1 MSAKTPDEVLQK
13 FLERVAS
20 GEAVTR
26 VCRDKSM
33 PSWTTISTR
42 IAADPAF
49 EQQYRLAL
57 EFRGMVLAD
66 ELDDIKREAKTGLID
81 PASARV
87 AADILKWQA
96 ARMTPKMY
104 GDRQH
109 VDVAAVEGGSYLDV
123 LTQVNK
129 AVEAKRVEVIEDNKD
144 TLPNTL
150 RAREINQNPV
160 NKKLHKKKAK
170 QRK

>member
-1 MSAKTPDEVLQK
+1 MTAKTPQEVLDK

-20 GEAVTR
+20 GEPVTK
-26 VCRDKSM
+26 VCKDPAM
-33 PSWTTISTR
+33 PAWVTISTR
-42 IAADPAF
+42 IAADPDF

-87 AADILKWQA
+87 VADILKWQA

-104 GDRQH
+104 GDRQQ
-109 VDVAAVEGGSYLDV
+109 VDVQAVKGGSYLDL
-123 LTQVNK
+123 LTKVND
-129 AVEAKRVEVIEDNKD
+129 AAKKDRLLEDSKD
-144 TLPNTL
+144 TQPDIV
-150 RAREINQNPV
+150 RARDEINQKSV
-160 NKKLHKKKAK
+160 NKKMHKKKAK
-170 QRK
+170 QAK

>member
-1 MSAKTPDEVLQK
+1 MSAKTPQEVLNK

-20 GEAVTR
+20 GEPVTK
-26 VCRDKSM
+26 VCKDPSM
-33 PSWTTISTR
+33 PAWVTISTR
-42 IAADPAF
+42 IAADPEF

-104 GDRQH
+104 GDRQQ
-109 VDVAAVEGGSYLDV
+109 VDVQAVKGGSYLEL
-123 LTQVNK
+123 LTKVND
-129 AVEAKRVEVIEDNKD
+129 AAKDRLIESKED
-144 TLPNTL
+144 TQPDKL
-150 RAREINQNPV
+150 RARDEINQKPV
-160 NKKLHKKKAK
+160 NKKMHKKQAK
-170 QRK
+170 QGK

>member
-1 MSAKTPDEVLQK
+1 MTAKTPQEVLDK

-20 GEAVTR
+20 GEPVTK
-26 VCRDKSM
+26 VCKDPAM
-33 PSWTTISTR
+33 PAWVTISTR
-42 IAADPAF
+42 IAADPDF

-104 GDRQH
+104 GDRQQ
-109 VDVAAVEGGSYLDV
+109 VDVQAVKGGSYLDL
-123 LTQVNK
+123 LTKVND
-129 AVEAKRVEVIEDNKD
+129 AAKKDRLLEDSKD
-144 TLPNTL
+144 TQPDIV
-150 RAREINQNPV
+150 RARDEINQKSV
-160 NKKLHKKKAK
+160 NKKMHKKKAK
-170 QRK
+170 QAK

>member
-1 MSAKTPDEVLQK
+1 MTAKTPQEVLDK

-20 GEAVTR
+20 GEPVTK
-26 VCRDKSM
+26 VCKDPAM
-33 PSWTTISTR
+33 PAWVTISTR
-42 IAADPAF
+42 IAADPDF

-104 GDRQH
+104 GDRQQ
-109 VDVAAVEGGSYLDV
+109 VDVQAVKGGSYLDL
-123 LTQVNK
+123 LTKVND
-129 AVEAKRVEVIEDNKD
+129 AAKKDRLLEDSKD
-144 TLPNTL
+144 TQPDIV
-150 RAREINQNPV
+150 RARDEINQKSV
-160 NKKLHKKKAK
+160 NKKMHKKKAK
-170 QRK
+170 QTK

>member
-1 MSAKTPDEVLQK
+1 MSAKTPQEVLNK

-20 GEAVTR
+20 GEPVTK
-26 VCRDKSM
+26 VCKDPSM
-33 PSWTTISTR
+33 PAWVTISTR
-42 IAADPAF
+42 IAADPEF

-96 ARMTPKMY
+96 ARMTQKTTKTA
-104 GDRQH
+104 QS
-109 VDVAAVEGGSYLDV
+109 V
-123 LTQVNK
+123 Q
-129 AVEAKRVEVIEDNKD
+129 
-144 TLPNTL
+144 
-150 RAREINQNPV
+150 
-160 NKKLHKKKAK
+160 
-170 QRK
+170 

>member
-1 MSAKTPDEVLQK
+1 MTAKTSQEVLDK

-20 GEAVTR
+20 GEAVTK
-26 VCRDKSM
+26 VCKDPAM
-33 PSWTTISTR
+33 PAWVTISTR
-42 IAADPAF
+42 IAADPDF

-104 GDRQH
+104 GDRQQ
-109 VDVAAVEGGSYLDV
+109 VDVQAVKGGSYLDL
-123 LTQVNK
+123 LTKVND
-129 AVEAKRVEVIEDNKD
+129 AAKKDRLLEDSKD
-144 TLPNTL
+144 TQPDIV
-150 RAREINQNPV
+150 RARDEINQKSV
-160 NKKLHKKKAK
+160 NKKMHKKKAK
-170 QRK
+170 QAK

>member
-20 GEAVTR
+20 GEPVTR
-26 VCRDKSM
+26 VCKDPAM
-33 PSWTTISTR
+33 PAWVTISTR
-42 IAADPAF
+42 IAADPDF

-104 GDRQH
+104 GDRQQ
-109 VDVAAVEGGSYLDV
+109 VDVQAVKGGSYLEL
-123 LTQVNK
+123 LTKVND
-129 AVEAKRVEVIEDNKD
+129 AAKDRLIESKED
-144 TLPNTL
+144 TRPDKV
-150 RAREINQNPV
+150 RARDEINQNPV
-160 NKKLHKKKAK
+160 NKKLHKKQAK

>member
-1 MSAKTPDEVLQK
+1 MVAHKLPEEMFQA

-20 GEAVTR
+20 GEPVTH
-26 VCRDKSM
+26 VCRDPKM
-33 PSWTTISTR
+33 PSWGSISNK
-42 IAADPAF
+42 IASDPAF
-49 EQQYRLAL
+49 EAAYRLAL

-104 GDRQH
+104 GDRQQ
-109 VDVAAVEGGSYLDV
+109 VDVQAVKGGSYLDL
-123 LTQVNK
+123 LTKVND
-129 AVEAKRVEVIEDNKD
+129 AAKKDKLLESKEDTQPD
-144 TLPNTL
+144 IV
-150 RAREINQNPV
+150 RARDEINQKSV
-160 NKKLHKKKAK
+160 NKKMHKKQAK
-170 QRK
+170 QAK